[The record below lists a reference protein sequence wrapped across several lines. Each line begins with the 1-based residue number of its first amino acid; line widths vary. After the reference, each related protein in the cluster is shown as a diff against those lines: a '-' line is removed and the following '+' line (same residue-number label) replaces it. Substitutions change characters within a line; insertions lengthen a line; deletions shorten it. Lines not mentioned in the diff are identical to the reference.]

1 MELINKMKGYVGM
14 IKQKG
19 LQSVISENKEAKD
32 NSNRD
37 SQDIVNLVKENPYSI
52 DLLVISFMIR
62 TMTQYKEEEQGKYNE
77 VLGLINELQAKKES
91 ISNTD
96 RIRLNTANAIMYEVS
111 SNISRLEEKI
121 RKYNN
126 EINNLQD
133 LVKENIQLHKPKY
146 NLIFKKK

>member
-1 MELINKMKGYVGM
+1 M
-14 IKQKG
+14 
-19 LQSVISENKEAKD
+19 
-32 NSNRD
+32 
-37 SQDIVNLVKENPYSI
+37 
-52 DLLVISFMIR
+52 
-62 TMTQYKEEEQGKYNE
+62 
-77 VLGLINELQAKKES
+77 INELQAKKES